1 MPSFVDSSAGLWKL
15 LLFTL
20 ISGAIVSTPVDALS
34 KPKSVDQYTCS
45 VVSESLNPNPLALT
59 GSSSSSNRVSWII
72 NPSCTYPYLHNSR
85 SATATLCNGSSC
97 VSAAATP
104 VPNSYTYNFTFYLS
118 PSSAAGVW
126 IPKLSAT
133 SSYLTSL
140 VVNSNLSLSV
150 SPKPEETTTTAVSTT
165 TTVKVANTSTTT
177 TTSPASTTTLTST
190 TAVTMTSSTSTT
202 ALPTTSTVAGRTC
215 SPTTDKLFVYP
226 SLGNVTNFGGV
237 YDSGSSGFDYT
248 RNCKVAP
255 ITKVFLKDNFSI
267 VESSSVRFDKYF
279 DKAVSNCWQIARQS
293 IYGQSEWSNQV
304 CYASPQPTSTIT
316 SVANSCSPTTDK
328 LFIYPS
334 LGNVTNFGGVYDS
347 GSSGFDYTRNCKV
360 APITKVF
367 LKDNFSI
374 VESSSVRFDKYFD
387 KAVSNCWQI
396 ARQSIYGQ
404 SEWSNQVCYASPQ
417 PTSSSGAPADLLSST
432 TTTLLVIQQPNSGE
446 VAGASTV
453 PYGATGAQCFD
464 GFKVKNKTLG
474 ACSKHFGRDKWL
486 FKTFKEG
493 FDKRYVRPS
502 SAVLGTSRSGS
513 CVGLCYGVP
522 SEVNGLPRNTY
533 VDGYFRKDGTYVK
546 PYTRSKP

>member
-304 CYASPQPTSTIT
+304 CYASPQPTS
-316 SVANSCSPTTDK
+316 
-328 LFIYPS
+328 
-334 LGNVTNFGGVYDS
+334 
-347 GSSGFDYTRNCKV
+347 
-360 APITKVF
+360 
-367 LKDNFSI
+367 
-374 VESSSVRFDKYFD
+374 
-387 KAVSNCWQI
+387 
-396 ARQSIYGQ
+396 
-404 SEWSNQVCYASPQ
+404 
-417 PTSSSGAPADLLSST
+417 SSGAPANLLSST

-446 VAGASTV
+446 VAGYSTV

-464 GFKVKNKTLG
+464 GFKTKNKTLG

-486 FKTFKEG
+486 FITFKEG